1 MKKIIEKKVDEDI
14 EENGLYIYIY
24 IYIYKMQSI
33 KRILTK
39 LIGIPNLEKL
49 AIIPL

>member
-24 IYIYKMQSI
+24 IYIKCS
-33 KRILTK
+33 L
-39 LIGIPNLEKL
+39 
-49 AIIPL
+49 

>member
-24 IYIYKMQSI
+24 KMQSI
-33 KRILTK
+33 KRILT
-39 LIGIPNLEKL
+39 IDRYS
-49 AIIPL
+49 